1 MLSLSRNQNT
11 NLVLNPFSDDSNNLF
26 LNPFLNQL
34 IKPIIK
40 LPSIL
45 LIISSSRCLP
55 SLRVRL
61 RRYQSLGLA
70 TPLKK

>member
-11 NLVLNPFSDDSNNLF
+11 NLVLNPFSDNSNNLS

-34 IKPIIK
+34 TKPIIK

-45 LIISSSRCLP
+45 LIISSSRRLP

-61 RRYQSLGLA
+61 RRYQSLGLT